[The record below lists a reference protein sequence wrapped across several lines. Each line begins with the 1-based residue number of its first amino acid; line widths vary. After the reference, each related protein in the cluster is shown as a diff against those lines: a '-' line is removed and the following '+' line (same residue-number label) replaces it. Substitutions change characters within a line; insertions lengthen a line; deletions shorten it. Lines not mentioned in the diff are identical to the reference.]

1 MFDGIFNFFAQLLAW
16 FYDIAGSYAGAIA
29 ILTVAVNIV
38 LAPLTLKATRASI
51 DLQRWAP
58 ELKKIQAAHADDRE
72 AQAVAMQEFYRERNL
87 NPLGGC
93 LPQLVQAPIFLVL
106 YQVMRG
112 LFRRGDGPGDPAN
125 FDPKYL
131 DSCCPESALNTR
143 LEGSN
148 EALSLGLDLSRTP
161 LNVIQESIF
170 KGIPYLILIGLVALS
185 GWYQHRQIQG
195 RNPNAS
201 AMNPQQAMILK
212 YLPFM
217 LPIFSFSFATG
228 LVIYFVVGNL
238 WRVGLQTFITRKYYG
253 DGALDLAE
261 EDALDEDQVKE
272 AAARAKSRSEENRA
286 RKTGAAGGAQNGS
299 NKGGSNKSGSN
310 KSGSNGAKKNGSGT
324 KKGASSNGRSVGGR
338 FTGDDDEVAESRHG
352 RRSGSASS
360 RPRPKPKPK
369 PKSDSDNGDGG
380 GRPSAGGRVTPA
392 GTQGNANRKK
402 RKKR

>member
-16 FYDIAGSYAGAIA
+16 FFDIAGSYAGAIA

-38 LAPLTLKATRASI
+38 LAPLTLKATRSSI
-51 DLQRWAP
+51 ELQRWAP
-58 ELKKIQAAHADDRE
+58 ELKKIQNAHKDDRE
-72 AQAVAMQEFYRERNL
+72 AQAAAMQDFYRERKL

-93 LPQLVQAPIFLVL
+93 LPQLVQAPVFLVL

-112 LFRRGDGPGDPAN
+112 LFRRGDGGGDPAN

-131 DSCCPESALNTR
+131 DSCCPESALNTK

-161 LNVIQESIF
+161 LSVLQDNVFE
-170 KGIPYLILIGLVALS
+170 GLPYLLLIGLVALT

-195 RNPNAS
+195 RNPNS

-217 LPIFSFSFATG
+217 LPIFSFNFATG

-253 DGALDLAE
+253 DGALDLPPG
-261 EDALDEDQVKE
+261 
-272 AAARAKSRSEENRA
+272 SEIDVDTETKA
-286 RKTGAAGGAQNGS
+286 DTAGSGQKN
-299 NKGGSNKSGSN
+299 NK
-310 KSGSNGAKKNGSGT
+310 NGAKK
-324 KKGASSNGRSVGGR
+324 ASSNAGSTKNAANKNANGKGANSKAANSKAGR
-338 FTGDDDEVAESRHG
+338 FSGADDDVVESRHG
-352 RRSGSASS
+352 RRSGSQSS

-369 PKSDSDNGDGG
+369 PNATSNGSSSSASKGANGNG
-380 GRPSAGGRVTPA
+380 GRPSNGGRVTPA